1 MIIINKWLFLNRSN
15 KNYRNK
21 NHFQRMLAII
31 IPYFKINFFE
41 KTLESLAQQTD
52 KRFQVYIGDDA
63 SPVPPIELLEKYQGK
78 FNFTYKKFNDNLGS
92 ISLVKQWERCIAMMQ
107 EEEWFMIL
115 GDDDVL
121 GDNVVEAFYG
131 NLSKIEQTSHVV
143 RFSSVL
149 INEKDECISKVYQHP
164 QLENAIE
171 SYIKKLN
178 GVVRGSLSEYIFRKE
193 SYNKFGFK
201 NYALAWSTDDRAVI
215 DFTDN
220 TEVFSL
226 NGALVSVRMSP
237 LNISSNSNDKN
248 LKQKAILDSTRE
260 LIFDHKV
267 NMSKEQLK
275 YFIQIYEHQIFYNN
289 IATSKDYLNII
300 FLFLFF
306 MPLNSKLYIFKTITA
321 RILNIYKE

>member
-1 MIIINKWLFLNRSN
+1 MILTN
-15 KNYRNK
+15 
-21 NHFQRMLAII
+21 LAII

-41 KTLESLAQQTD
+41 ETLESLAAQTD
-52 KRFQVYIGDDA
+52 QRFNVYIGNDA
-63 SPVPPIELLEKYQGK
+63 SPDSPAELLEKYKGK
-78 FNFTYKKFNDNLGS
+78 FSFKYKRFKENLGS
-92 ISLVKQWERCIAMMQ
+92 VSLVKQWERCIEMMQ
-107 EEEWFMIL
+107 DEEWLMIL

-121 GDNVVEAFYG
+121 GDNVVEEFYK
-131 NLSKIEQTSHVV
+131 NLPEIEKKAHVV

-149 INEKDECISKVYQHP
+149 INEKDEIISQEYHHP

-171 SYIKKLN
+171 SYCRKL
-178 GVVRGSLSEYIFRKE
+178 RGESRSSLSEYIFRKE
-193 SYNKFGFK
+193 SYITFGFK
-201 NYALAWSTDDRAVI
+201 NYALAWSADDRAVI
-215 DFTDN
+215 DFTDK

-289 IATSKDYLNII
+289 ISTAKDYINII

-306 MPLNSKLYIFKTITA
+306 MPLNSKLYIFKVFIKK
-321 RILNIYKE
+321 LKLSNNK

>member
-1 MIIINKWLFLNRSN
+1 
-15 KNYRNK
+15 
-21 NHFQRMLAII
+21 MLAIV
-31 IPYFKINFFE
+31 IPYYKIIFFE
-41 KTLESLAQQTD
+41 KTLESLAQQTN
-52 KRFQVYIGDDA
+52 KRFRVYIGDDA
-63 SPVPPIELLEKYQGK
+63 SPDSPAELLEKYKRK
-78 FNFTYKKFNDNLGS
+78 FNFTYQKFEKNLGS
-92 ISLVKQWERCIAMMQ
+92 ISLTKQWERCIEMMQ
-107 EEEWFMIL
+107 DEEWLMIL

-121 GDNVVEAFYG
+121 GENVVETFYK
-131 NLSKIEQTSHVV
+131 NLSEIEKKAHVV

-149 INEKDECISKVYQHP
+149 INEKDEPISQEYHHP

-171 SYIKKLN
+171 SYCRKL
-178 GVVRGSLSEYIFRKE
+178 RGESRSSLSEYIFRKE
-193 SYNKFGFK
+193 NYNKFGFK

-237 LNISSNSNDKN
+237 LNISSNSKDKN

-289 IATSKDYLNII
+289 IATAKDYLNII

-306 MPLNSKLYIFKTITA
+306 MPLNSKLYIFKVFIKK
-321 RILNIYKE
+321 LKLSNNK

>member
-1 MIIINKWLFLNRSN
+1 
-15 KNYRNK
+15 
-21 NHFQRMLAII
+21 MLAIV

-41 KTLESLAQQTD
+41 KTLASLAQQTD
-52 KRFQVYIGDDA
+52 KRFHVYIGDDA
-63 SPVPPIELLEKYQGK
+63 SPNAPDELLKKYEGQ
-78 FNFTYKKFNDNLGS
+78 FNYTYKRFNDNLGG

-107 EEEWFMIL
+107 DEEWFMIL

-121 GDNVVEAFYG
+121 GENAVEVFYG
-131 NLSKIEQTSHVV
+131 NLSEIEKIAHVV

-164 QLENAIE
+164 QLENAIK

-178 GVVRGSLSEYIFRKE
+178 GVGRGSLSEYIFRKNK
-193 SYNKFGFK
+193 YKKFGFRHY
-201 NYALAWSTDDRAVI
+201 NLAWSTDDRAVI

-289 IATSKDYLNII
+289 IATAKDYLNII
-300 FLFLFF
+300 FLFLSF
-306 MPLNSKLYIFKTITA
+306 MPLNSKLYILKVFMKKLKLFNNKI
-321 RILNIYKE
+321 NI